1 MPRYTLA
8 FGLLATL
15 ALPAYAQDG
24 VPAGKPT
31 MLLHG
36 NYCGPGNNAPAA
48 PVDALDA
55 ACARHD
61 ACTPDEGLPTKSCNV
76 RLQAE
81 AGRIADDPRQPADLR
96 MVAGLV
102 ASGAAMMPSAPAART
117 GSTAARVALAPRHP
131 VAAVKVIGEE

>member
-1 MPRYTLA
+1 MTKLA
-8 FGLLATL
+8 LALGLLTAL
-15 ALPAYAQDG
+15 ALPAHARE
-24 VPAGKPT
+24 VVAARPK

-61 ACTPDEGLPTKSCNV
+61 ACTPDEGLPTQACNA

-81 AGRIADDPRQPADLR
+81 AEGVADDPRQPEDLR

-102 ASGAAMMPSAPAART
+102 ASAAAMMPSAPVARADA
-117 GSTAARVALAPRHP
+117 GHGAVASRHP
-131 VAAVKVIGEE
+131 IPAVVAIDGE